1 MKITDSFIEAQS
13 ALLWDKAKGEY
24 GTAFDVPIHEREE
37 IYEIERALFILKKW
51 DGNNS
56 PIKLFRDYM
65 VRDRAVSYVLENY
78 APDFVSD
85 APKADE
91 IVKTEKRSDK
101 YAKLDKYA
109 KEHVFEQ
116 FTTEQLVEMSGLS
129 YPTVV
134 KYLKVTGS
142 YRAIKRGLWEARD
155 AKADRDAGL

>member
-24 GTAFDVPIHEREE
+24 GNAFDVPRDERDD

-51 DGNNS
+51 DGNSS
-56 PIKLFRDYM
+56 PVKLFRDYM
-65 VRDRAVSYVLENY
+65 VRDRAVTYVLENY
-78 APDFVSD
+78 APDFASE

-155 AKADRDAGL
+155 AKADREAGL